1 MLSDKKIAIAI
12 LNYNGLELLK
22 KFLPSVIK
30 FSNNKISSI
39 YIIDNNSHDK
49 SLIFVRKNYPQIKII
64 KNKKNY
70 GYAKGYNLGLSEINS
85 EYYVLLNNDVEVTKN
100 WLDPMINL
108 LESDENYATCQP
120 KIRSLHK
127 RERFD
132 YAGASGGFLDLLY
145 YPFCRGRIF
154 NFTDFGR

>member
-49 SLIFVRKNYPQIKII
+49 SLVFVRKIILKLKLLKTKKIMVMQ
-64 KNKKNY
+64 K
-70 GYAKGYNLGLSEINS
+70 
-85 EYYVLLNNDVEVTKN
+85 VTI
-100 WLDPMINL
+100 LDYQKLIVNIM
-108 LESDENYATCQP
+108 
-120 KIRSLHK
+120 
-127 RERFD
+127 
-132 YAGASGGFLDLLY
+132 
-145 YPFCRGRIF
+145 FC
-154 NFTDFGR
+154 